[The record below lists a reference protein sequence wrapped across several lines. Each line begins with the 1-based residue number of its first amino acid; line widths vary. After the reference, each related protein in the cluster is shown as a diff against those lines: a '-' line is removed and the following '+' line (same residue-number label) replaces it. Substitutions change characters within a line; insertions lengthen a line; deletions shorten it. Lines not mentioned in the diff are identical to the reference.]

1 MVKRLIIVLLGL
13 AVVFGGVLGW
23 QVYAERQLHQR
34 LAAQGQ
40 PPVTVS
46 ATHAKAEVWHP
57 EYRAVGSLEARHGVD
72 VTSEAS
78 GLVVKLNFESG
89 QEVEEGQVLV
99 QLDDAPDRARLQ
111 GLQAQA
117 EYARIKLERDQD
129 LLRKH
134 DISQSQYDEDKAALE
149 NAVAAVDNQQALIAQ
164 KAVKAPFAGRLGIRL
179 VDLGQYIEAGNPLV
193 TLQALNPI
201 YVNFALP
208 QERLAHLAPGL
219 PVEVTVD
226 AYPGKVF
233 KGKVT
238 TISPKVDESTRNIR
252 IQATLDNPQELLRP
266 GMFVA
271 VSVILPERQNVVT
284 LPNTAIMYNPYGD
297 TVFVIEE
304 SKGGNGESRLTARSV
319 VVFTGETRG
328 DQVAITK
335 GLKAGDRVVTSGQ
348 LKLRNGVPVKINN
361 SITPS
366 DNPAPNLPNT

>member
-1 MVKRLIIVLLGL
+1 M
-13 AVVFGGVLGW
+13 
-23 QVYAERQLHQR
+23 
-34 LAAQGQ
+34 
-40 PPVTVS
+40 
-46 ATHAKAEVWHP
+46 
-57 EYRAVGSLEARHGVD
+57 
-72 VTSEAS
+72 
-78 GLVVKLNFESG
+78 
-89 QEVEEGQVLV
+89 
-99 QLDDAPDRARLQ
+99 
-111 GLQAQA
+111 
-117 EYARIKLERDQD
+117 
-129 LLRKH
+129 
-134 DISQSQYDEDKAALE
+134 
-149 NAVAAVDNQQALIAQ
+149 
-164 KAVKAPFAGRLGIRL
+164 
-179 VDLGQYIEAGNPLV
+179 DLGQYIEAGNPLV

-366 DNPAPNLPNT
+366 DNPNPNLSNT